1 VAGKRHQFILGL
13 IIKKIREDGF
23 TIISTDGNLSGAF
36 GDKMQLPPKI
46 LRHRPDVIAI
56 NEDGLICI
64 GEAKTENDI
73 NSLRTSEEFYD
84 YANTE
89 LNGKRCFVI
98 IGIPQSSK
106 KGLNSYLKKIGVSDF
121 QNIFVLYVPNEIINE

>member
-1 VAGKRHQFILGL
+1 VATSNG
-13 IIKKIREDGF
+13 IR
-23 TIISTDGNLSGAF
+23 
-36 GDKMQLPPKI
+36 
-46 LRHRPDVIAI
+46 
-56 NEDGLICI
+56 I

-73 NSLRTSEEFYD
+73 NNLRTSEEFYD

-106 KGLNSYLKKIGVSDF
+106 KVLNSYLKKIGVSDF